1 MAWRKTIFNMAAGI
15 LTPCN
20 LARSWHWFRQV
31 ISSCNVACSS
41 GIVTLNSPVGSTLQ
55 CGRWLCDNMPLN
67 SRKRTPY
74 WNSTSAF
81 DFDHITAVDVS
92 FCTSLWNFIQ
102 IGQPSVE
109 KWRHV
114 DFQDLA
120 FQGSNKSLKK
130 PRTTSSMETIPLKF
144 FVAKIDK
151 QMDRPI
157 AWSRSRCRE
166 RRFNDD
172 LSFFLCRMRI
182 MIHEP

>member
-1 MAWRKTIFNMAAGI
+1 MADGI

-20 LARSWHWFRQV
+20 VALLRHWFRQV
-31 ISSCNVACSS
+31 TAPCNVAYGC
-41 GIVTLNSPVGSTLQ
+41 GIVTVNSPNGSTLQ
-55 CGRWLCDNMPLN
+55 CDTWHAIEFAQ
-67 SRKRTPY
+67 
-74 WNSTSAF
+74 TSAILEF
-81 DFDHITAVDVS
+81 YICFPFPHITAVDVS

-172 LSFFLCRMRI
+172 DDDDDLSFFLCRMRI